1 MSIAEQNS
9 AQIERLKTIIANAFT
24 KCSAKKATMPTDRK
38 IANLPDCIDS
48 IVVPSGTKPEVI
60 TTNGEH
66 NVKEYEF
73 AQVNV
78 QPKTQSK
85 NVSPAVAAQT
95 FYPDSGYDGFY
106 QFTVNGIKTY
116 YNTYTPTSNLQDIT
130 IDFGFVPKMIAI
142 ITCKSIV
149 RDSTYSFISS
159 WVWENVTSEIR
170 QRVNYVCST
179 SVSSTNTGVTQ
190 GAGTGSFPSSLSGT
204 KFTWKLSAS
213 TATNYKFRFKSG
225 SGDEPQYY
233 VFAWGV

>member
-1 MSIAEQNS
+1 MSEYNMTHTGAELDTAIGKVLS
-9 AQIERLKTIIANAFT
+9 GYIL
-24 KCSAKKATMPTDRK
+24 
-38 IANLPDCIDS
+38 
-48 IVVPSGTKPEVI
+48 PSGTKPDEI
-60 TTNGEH
+60 TTNGKH
-66 NVKEYEF
+66 DVREYEF

-78 QPKTQSK
+78 QPKMQAKT
-85 NVSPAVAAQT
+85 VSPAVAAQI
-95 FYPDSGYDGFY
+95 FSPDNGYDGFR

-149 RDSTYSFISS
+149 RDSTYSFISA

-170 QRVNYVCST
+170 QRVNYVCAT

-204 KFTWKLSAS
+204 KLTWKLSAS
-213 TATNYKFRFKSG
+213 TATNYKFRFKG
-225 SGDEPQYY
+225 GDEPQYY